1 MSQDP
6 VVTLLVKSPLTPA
19 QRRAASEAFT
29 SSANEDE
36 LADKLQAMK
45 LPRNISAQ
53 LWDIKA
59 SQPAQPSVQ
68 TQEPQDG
75 PISRFA
81 SNLAEQVNP
90 VSAVKGVWNAL
101 PIPQAMGGSGVIE
114 GPLTAAKGIWDASNE
129 QRHKAHDAMDRG
141 DYGEMAARS
150 VAAAIPILGPAA
162 AEAGDQIASGDVAGG
177 LGKAVGIVGPMVG
190 LGMRKAPK
198 NAAVAA
204 DAMEREAVQQ
214 VAQKVLAPK
223 NAKYQ
228 PMAQDAAKELLKRGI
243 QGDRTALQQWADDL
257 VADADT
263 RIDDVIQSY
272 PQTATLKTAPV
283 IAELDKAMDALGFD
297 GPQGRQINPTYQ
309 ELHSQL
315 AQMKAFVSDRGAD
328 MSFDDMRRLRQQ
340 LDQVSKESGS
350 FAKAKGDRSL
360 SAAERAT
367 MDTANAIRRQIVAER
382 PELAAPNADMSLGLA
397 VKDILD
403 PVKGRPAQPP
413 SATTGATGGMHATGA
428 LIGASAA
435 KMFDKVPV
443 MQPLAAY
450 IGSKVIPALR
460 EAQVSPENQLR
471 LAQDKYKLAQA
482 LKAGQAGKAQG
493 ILRVIGSYV
502 PALSGIG
509 RITEPQGA
517 SQ

>member
-45 LPRNISAQ
+45 LPRNVSAQ

-59 SQPAQPSVQ
+59 SQPASPQPSQ
-68 TQEPQDG
+68 APQGDG
-75 PISRFA
+75 PVTRFV

-90 VSAVKGVWNAL
+90 VAAVKGVWNAL

-114 GPLTAAKGIWDASNE
+114 GPLNTAKGIISASND
-129 QRHKAHDAMDRG
+129 QRVKAHEAMDRG

-162 AEAGDQIASGDVAGG
+162 ADAGDQIASGDIAGG
-177 LGKAVGIVGPMVG
+177 LGKTLG
-190 LGMRKAPK
+190 LVAPIAASGVMRRAPA
-198 NAAVAA
+198 NAAVKA
-204 DAMEREAVQQ
+204 DALEREAVQQ

-223 NAKYQ
+223 NPKYQ
-228 PMAQDAAKELLKRGI
+228 PLAQNAAQELLKRGV

-272 PQTATLKTAPV
+272 PKTATLKTQP
-283 IAELDKAMDALGFD
+283 ILDELDASMAKLSFA
-297 GPQGRQINPTYQ
+297 GPGGVQVNPANAAQYD
-309 ELHSQL
+309 ELAKL
-315 AQMKAFVSDRGAD
+315 REFVANRGPD
-328 MSFDDMRRLRQQ
+328 MTFDDMRRMRIQ
-340 LDQVSKESGS
+340 LDRASKESGA
-350 FAKAKGDRSL
+350 FAKAAGDRSL
-360 SAAERAT
+360 SAAEQAT
-367 MDTANAIRRQIVAER
+367 LDAADAIRRQIAAER
-382 PELAAPNADMSLGLA
+382 PELANPNADMSLGLA
-397 VKDILD
+397 VRDILD

-413 SATTGATGGMHATGA
+413 SATTGATGGLHTTGA
-428 LIGASAA
+428 ILGATMKGPLQPIAA
-435 KMFDKVPV
+435 F
-443 MQPLAAY
+443 

-502 PALSGIG
+502 PALSGVG

-517 SQ
+517 NQ

>member
-36 LADKLQAMK
+36 LAEKLQAIK
-45 LPRNISAQ
+45 LPRNVSAQ

-59 SQPAQPSVQ
+59 SQPAQPSMASEQ
-68 TQEPQDG
+68 TPQDG

-90 VSAVKGVWNAL
+90 VAAVKGVWNAL
-101 PIPQAMGGSGVIE
+101 PIPQAMGGAGVIE
-114 GPLTAAKGIWDASNE
+114 GPLNTAKGILSAAND
-129 QRHKAHDAMDRG
+129 QRLKAHEAMDRG

-162 AEAGDQIASGDVAGG
+162 AEAGEQIGSGDVAGG
-177 LGKAVGIVGPMVG
+177 LGKAVGIVGPMVAMG
-190 LGMRKAPK
+190 AMRKSPA
-198 NAAVAA
+198 NAVVKA
-204 DAMEREAVQQ
+204 DALEREAVQQ

-223 NAKYQ
+223 NPKYQ
-228 PMAQDAAKELLKRGI
+228 PMAQNAAKELLKRGV
-243 QGDRTALQQWADDL
+243 QGDRVALQQWADDL
-257 VADADT
+257 ISDADIRT
-263 RIDDVIQSY
+263 DDVIQGY
-272 PQTATLKTAPV
+272 PKTATLKTAPV
-283 IAELDKAMDALGFD
+283 VAELDKAMDALAFD

-309 ELHSQL
+309 QLHGSL
-315 AQMKAFVSDRGAD
+315 SEMKAFVEGRGPD

-340 LDQVSKESGS
+340 LDRVSKEAGS
-350 FAKAKGDRSL
+350 FAKQSGDRGL
-360 SAAERAT
+360 SAAEQAT
-367 MDTANAIRRQIVAER
+367 MDTANALRRQIAAER
-382 PELAAPNADMSLGLA
+382 PELAGPNADMSLGLA
-397 VKDILD
+397 VRDILD

-413 SATTGATGGMHATGA
+413 SATTGATGGLHATGA
-428 LIGASAA
+428 VIGATMKGPLQPIAA
-435 KMFDKVPV
+435 F
-443 MQPLAAY
+443 

-482 LKAGQAGKAQG
+482 LKAGQAGKAMG
-493 ILRVIGSYV
+493 IIRTIGGYV
-502 PALSGIG
+502 PALSGVG